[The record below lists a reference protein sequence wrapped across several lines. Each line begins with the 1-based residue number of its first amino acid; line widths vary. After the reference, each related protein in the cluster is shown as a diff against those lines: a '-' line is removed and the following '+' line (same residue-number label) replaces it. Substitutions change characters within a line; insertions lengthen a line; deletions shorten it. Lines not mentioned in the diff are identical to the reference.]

1 VVAALSAAIHGTA
14 AHHPSSTSLS
24 SARSCQNSAPTY
36 LLAAWKHIN
45 GHRMLRREGKRRV
58 VRALP
63 TRQSPLLAVDTASNI
78 GVRRATEGHRL
89 V

>member
-14 AHHPSSTSLS
+14 AHHSSSTSLS
-24 SARSCQNSAPTY
+24 SARFVETARRRTF
-36 LLAAWKHIN
+36 LAAWKHID

-78 GVRRATEGHRL
+78 GVRRATEGDRL